1 MLLLCFGGLVG
12 FAPAELGTERGGLDE
27 LVPPCTYHVAA
38 SPAHTRAAS
47 LRSVHDVPLP
57 QPPPQPPPQQRS
69 VHDVPLPQPPPQQSP
84 TIICLSPGIHLLD
97 GRPLSLS
104 GATHTLWRAH
114 TPNSPR
120 PVISGGVQLSSWR
133 RCDAVHC
140 APHMAGGAYKD
151 VFYAPLGGLLSDSMV
166 PPRQLW
172 VQGAR
177 VKRRTISANELTL
190 RATADGFS
198 FVLSNATP
206 SWLTPSWL
214 PTAALNE
221 VELRWQGSIARWIE
235 PRCIISK
242 VNLTNPSFSLP
253 GECLERLRSRK
264 QAEAERAETDRA
276 HAAADGSKLNH
287 RLSQRPSPQSSPM
300 GRAYTEGVDEGYDK
314 GAGHS
319 LPPPTAFENVAGS
332 LAPGEF
338 FATRTFI
345 FYRPPGLD
353 GLGPSTG
360 VRGGRPLPPPTD
372 AWVAAQEQI
381 LVGER
386 MRNVTFAN
394 LSFQHASWRQP
405 NRDGGYVPVQSSVQA
420 APCSGGGSLT
430 GGGASNGGGSPTGGV
445 SPSAAVSPNPC
456 EPPAAVQIGGSESV
470 RFEGCEWQH
479 VGTAYALSVGGA
491 SRRVEVTRCSFGD
504 LSGGALKLA
513 NVDDVRALARV
524 SSEWDEQYAVR
535 HSQIANGSLEFR
547 GASAIFIGYVR
558 SLLIESNTISRV
570 GYSGI
575 SLGWG
580 WGRVTSFAR
589 DNRIARNLVVDA
601 MQSLNDGG
609 CVYTLGAQ
617 PGSSVEGNVCVRDA
631 APVVGCFYHDNGS
644 RGFTT
649 RRNVADDS
657 RAPCI
662 YLQGTAGGLL
672 PAADVS
678 VSELYCRSTAPVR
691 DLCPANCTVGSV
703 FTVRGEWPDAA
714 RAIIDAAGAHT
725 ASRQLGGVRDR
736 LE

>member
-12 FAPAELGTERGGLDE
+12 FAPAELGTVRGGLDE

-276 HAAADGSKLNH
+276 HAAADGSKLNN

-353 GLGPSTG
+353 PSTG

-430 GGGASNGGGSPTGGV
+430 GGGHPTGGV
-445 SPSAAVSPNPC
+445 HPLGASLPLRRSLRTPASRPQQYRSAAPN
-456 EPPAAVQIGGSESV
+456 
-470 RFEGCEWQH
+470 
-479 VGTAYALSVGGA
+479 LSA
-491 SRRVEVTRCSFGD
+491 S
-504 LSGGALKLA
+504 
-513 NVDDVRALARV
+513 
-524 SSEWDEQYAVR
+524 
-535 HSQIANGSLEFR
+535 R
-547 GASAIFIGYVR
+547 GASGSTWVQRTR
-558 SLLIESNTISRV
+558 SLS
-570 GYSGI
+570 
-575 SLGWG
+575 
-580 WGRVTSFAR
+580 
-589 DNRIARNLVVDA
+589 
-601 MQSLNDGG
+601 
-609 CVYTLGAQ
+609 
-617 PGSSVEGNVCVRDA
+617 
-631 APVVGCFYHDNGS
+631 
-644 RGFTT
+644 
-649 RRNVADDS
+649 
-657 RAPCI
+657 
-662 YLQGTAGGLL
+662 
-672 PAADVS
+672 
-678 VSELYCRSTAPVR
+678 
-691 DLCPANCTVGSV
+691 
-703 FTVRGEWPDAA
+703 AA
-714 RAIIDAAGAHT
+714 RAV
-725 ASRQLGGVRDR
+725 ASR
-736 LE
+736 